1 VNSVLGSEPLINRVI
16 LFVSRVVGEMK
27 ILHTSDWHIGK
38 KLGAFDRTSE
48 FRLAIDE
55 LEEICIAQSVDAVLV
70 SGDIWDKGTP
80 TPGLMDI
87 GIEAMRQLSDA
98 GNRAIIVI
106 AGNHDSAPFFDVMSK
121 ILKPFNIH
129 FVGYVKPPAEG
140 GIIRI
145 ETSNGKLAV
154 GCIPFLR
161 KGHVVDLM
169 GDLSKSYGAYQE
181 TLKNIFETFARAL
194 SMDQAAGAVTM
205 LMSHTT
211 VNGASIGGGEWSLHT
226 GQDYA
231 IEATSF
237 PSTVQYVAMGHIHK
251 PQKIAGS
258 SVPAEYAGTLL
269 PLDFGERNDEKRVV
283 VVEAVPGAPARL
295 ESIPLKVAQ
304 RRPLRRL
311 TGNVE
316 TILQEYEDEL
326 VNLSRKYPDV
336 NSESGPYFDI
346 VVETDGPDT
355 SLSDRIHQKIGSV
368 VKIQAKYQSE
378 VTAAVSKLD
387 QSDEESYKEYYF
399 LENGAEVRENLLDG
413 FRQIAEA
420 ASLQRQEE
428 LLEAEIE
435 STDAAD

>member
-1 VNSVLGSEPLINRVI
+1 
-16 LFVSRVVGEMK
+16 MK

-38 KLGAFDRTSE
+38 KLGAFDRTPE
-48 FRLAIDE
+48 FRAAINE
-55 LEEICIAQSVDAVLV
+55 LEEICTGQSIDAVLI
-70 SGDIWDKGTP
+70 SGDVWDKGTP
-80 TPGLMDI
+80 TPGLLDI
-87 GIEAMRQLSDA
+87 GIDAMRQLSDD

-106 AGNHDSAPFFDVMSK
+106 AGNHDSAPFFDVISK

-129 FVGYVKPPAEG
+129 FVGYVKPPSDG

-145 ETSNGKLAV
+145 ECAGGKLAV

-181 TLKNIFETFARAL
+181 TLRNIFETFAREL
-194 SMDQAAGAVTM
+194 SKDQAAGAVTM
-205 LMSHTT
+205 LMSHAT

-311 TGNVE
+311 TGSLE
-316 TILQEYEDEL
+316 TIMREYKEEL
-326 VNLSRKYPDV
+326 VTLNHKYPDV
-336 NSESGPYFDI
+336 DSESGPYFDI

-355 SLSDRIHQKIGSV
+355 SLSDRIHQELGSV

-378 VTAAVSKLD
+378 INTAVSKLD
-387 QSDEESYKEYYF
+387 QSDEESYKDYYRV
-399 LENGAEVRENLLDG
+399 ENGVEPNADLLDG
-413 FRQIAEA
+413 FRQIAET

-435 STDAAD
+435 ITDAAD

>member
-1 VNSVLGSEPLINRVI
+1 MIGV
-16 LFVSRVVGEMK
+16 MK

-38 KLGAFDRTSE
+38 KLGAFDRTPE
-48 FRLAIDE
+48 FRAAINE
-55 LEEICIAQSVDAVLV
+55 LEEICTGQSIDAVLI
-70 SGDIWDKGTP
+70 SGDVWDKGTP
-80 TPGLMDI
+80 TPGLLDI
-87 GIEAMRQLSDA
+87 GIDAMRQLSDD

-106 AGNHDSAPFFDVMSK
+106 AGNHDSAPFFDVISK

-129 FVGYVKPPAEG
+129 FVGYVKPPSDG

-145 ETSNGKLAV
+145 ECAGGKLAV

-181 TLKNIFETFARAL
+181 TLRNIFETFAREL
-194 SMDQAAGAVTM
+194 SKDQADGAVTM

-311 TGNVE
+311 TGSLE
-316 TILQEYEDEL
+316 TIMREYEEEL
-326 VNLSRKYPDV
+326 VTLNHKYPDV
-336 NSESGPYFDI
+336 DSESGPYFDI

-355 SLSDRIHQKIGSV
+355 SLSDRIHQELGSV

-378 VTAAVSKLD
+378 INTAVSKLD
-387 QSDEESYKEYYF
+387 QSDEESYKDYYRV
-399 LENGAEVRENLLDG
+399 ENGVEPNADLLDG
-413 FRQIAEA
+413 FRQIAET

-435 STDAAD
+435 ITDAAD

>member
-1 VNSVLGSEPLINRVI
+1 
-16 LFVSRVVGEMK
+16 
-27 ILHTSDWHIGK
+27 
-38 KLGAFDRTSE
+38 
-48 FRLAIDE
+48 
-55 LEEICIAQSVDAVLV
+55 V

-80 TPGLMDI
+80 TPGLLDI
-87 GIEAMRQLSDA
+87 GIDAMRQLSDE

-129 FVGYVKPPAEG
+129 FAGYVKPPTDG

-145 ETSNGKLAV
+145 ECANGKLAV

-169 GDLSKSYGAYQE
+169 GDLSKSYSDYQE
-181 TLKNIFETFARAL
+181 RLKGIFEAFAREL
-194 SMDQAAGAVTM
+194 SKDQAAGAVTM
-205 LMSHTT
+205 LMSHAT

-231 IEATSF
+231 IEASSF

-295 ESIPLKVAQ
+295 ESIPLRVAQ

-311 TGNVE
+311 TGSIE
-316 TILQEYEDEL
+316 KILQEYEEEL
-326 VNLSRKYPDV
+326 VTLNHKYPDV
-336 NSESGPYFDI
+336 DSESGPYFDI

-355 SLSDRIHQKIGSV
+355 SLSDKIHQELGSV

-378 VTAAVSKLD
+378 IITAVSKLD
-387 QSDEESYKEYYF
+387 QSDEESYKDYYRV
-399 LENGAEVRENLLDG
+399 ENGVEPNADLLDG
-413 FRQIAEA
+413 FRQIAETA
-420 ASLQRQEE
+420 TLQRQEE
-428 LLEAEIE
+428 LLEPEIE
-435 STDAAD
+435 ITDAAD

>member
-1 VNSVLGSEPLINRVI
+1 
-16 LFVSRVVGEMK
+16 MK

-38 KLGAFDRTSE
+38 KLGAFDRTPE
-48 FRLAIDE
+48 FRAAINE
-55 LEEICIAQSVDAVLV
+55 LEEICTGQSIDAVLI
-70 SGDIWDKGTP
+70 SGDVWDKGTP
-80 TPGLMDI
+80 TPGLLDI
-87 GIEAMRQLSDA
+87 GIDAMRQLSDD

-106 AGNHDSAPFFDVMSK
+106 AGNHDSAPFFDVISK

-129 FVGYVKPPAEG
+129 FVGYVKPPSDG

-145 ETSNGKLAV
+145 ECAGGKLAV

-181 TLKNIFETFARAL
+181 TLRNIFETFAREL
-194 SMDQAAGAVTM
+194 SKDQAAGAVTM
-205 LMSHTT
+205 LMSHAT

-311 TGNVE
+311 TGSLE
-316 TILQEYEDEL
+316 TIMREYEEEL
-326 VNLSRKYPDV
+326 VTLNHKYPDV
-336 NSESGPYFDI
+336 DSESGPYFDI

-355 SLSDRIHQKIGSV
+355 SLSDRIHQELGSV

-378 VTAAVSKLD
+378 INTAVSKLD
-387 QSDEESYKEYYF
+387 QSDEESYKDYYRV
-399 LENGAEVRENLLDG
+399 ENGVEPNADLLDG
-413 FRQIAEA
+413 FRQIAET

-435 STDAAD
+435 ITDAAD

>member
-1 VNSVLGSEPLINRVI
+1 
-16 LFVSRVVGEMK
+16 MK

-38 KLGAFDRTSE
+38 KLGAFDRTPE
-48 FRLAIDE
+48 FRAAINE
-55 LEEICIAQSVDAVLV
+55 LEEICTGQSIDAVLI
-70 SGDIWDKGTP
+70 SGDVWDKGTP
-80 TPGLMDI
+80 TPGLLDI
-87 GIEAMRQLSDA
+87 GIDAMRQLSDD

-106 AGNHDSAPFFDVMSK
+106 AGNHDSAPFFDVISK

-129 FVGYVKPPAEG
+129 FVGYVKPPSDG

-145 ETSNGKLAV
+145 ECAGGKLAV

-181 TLKNIFETFARAL
+181 TLRNIFETFAREL
-194 SMDQAAGAVTM
+194 SKDQAAGAVTM

-311 TGNVE
+311 TGSLE
-316 TILQEYEDEL
+316 TIMREYKEEL
-326 VNLSRKYPDV
+326 VTLNHKYPDV
-336 NSESGPYFDI
+336 DSESGPYFDI

-355 SLSDRIHQKIGSV
+355 SLSDRIHQELGSV

-378 VTAAVSKLD
+378 INTAVSKLD
-387 QSDEESYKEYYF
+387 QSDEESYKDYYRV
-399 LENGAEVRENLLDG
+399 ENGVEPNADLLDG
-413 FRQIAEA
+413 FRQIAET

-435 STDAAD
+435 ITDAAD

>member
-1 VNSVLGSEPLINRVI
+1 
-16 LFVSRVVGEMK
+16 MK

-48 FRLAIDE
+48 FRSAINE
-55 LEEICIAQSVDAVLV
+55 LDDICTDQSIDAVLI

-80 TPGLMDI
+80 TPGLLDI
-87 GIEAMRQLSDA
+87 GIDAMRQLSGD

-129 FVGYVKPPAEG
+129 FVGYVKPPADG
-140 GIIRI
+140 GIVRI
-145 ETSNGKLAV
+145 ESAGGKLAV

-181 TLKNIFETFARAL
+181 TLKNIFETFAREL
-194 SMDQAAGAVTM
+194 SKDQADGAVTM
-205 LMSHTT
+205 LMSHAT

-231 IEATSF
+231 IEAASF
-237 PSTVQYVAMGHIHK
+237 PSSVQYVAMGHIHK

-283 VVEAVPGAPARL
+283 IVEAVSGAPARI

-311 TGNVE
+311 TGNLD
-316 TILQEYEDEL
+316 TILHEYEEEL
-326 VNLSRKYPDV
+326 EALGHKYPDLDA
-336 NSESGPYFDI
+336 ESGPYFDI

-355 SLSDRIHQKIGSV
+355 SLSDKIHQELGSV
-368 VKIQAKYQSE
+368 VKIQAKYHSE
-378 VTAAVSKLD
+378 IVTSVSKLD
-387 QSDEESYKEYYF
+387 QSDEESYKDYYR
-399 LENGAEVRENLLDG
+399 LEHGVEASDGLLDG
-413 FRQIAEA
+413 FRQVAET

-435 STDAAD
+435 SADAAN

>member
-1 VNSVLGSEPLINRVI
+1 
-16 LFVSRVVGEMK
+16 
-27 ILHTSDWHIGK
+27 
-38 KLGAFDRTSE
+38 
-48 FRLAIDE
+48 
-55 LEEICIAQSVDAVLV
+55 
-70 SGDIWDKGTP
+70 
-80 TPGLMDI
+80 
-87 GIEAMRQLSDA
+87 
-98 GNRAIIVI
+98 
-106 AGNHDSAPFFDVMSK
+106 
-121 ILKPFNIH
+121 
-129 FVGYVKPPAEG
+129 
-140 GIIRI
+140 
-145 ETSNGKLAV
+145 
-154 GCIPFLR
+154 
-161 KGHVVDLM
+161 
-169 GDLSKSYGAYQE
+169 
-181 TLKNIFETFARAL
+181 
-194 SMDQAAGAVTM
+194 
-205 LMSHTT
+205 
-211 VNGASIGGGEWSLHT
+211 
-226 GQDYA
+226 
-231 IEATSF
+231 
-237 PSTVQYVAMGHIHK
+237 
-251 PQKIAGS
+251 
-258 SVPAEYAGTLL
+258 VPAEYAGTLL

>member
-1 VNSVLGSEPLINRVI
+1 
-16 LFVSRVVGEMK
+16 MK

-38 KLGAFDRTSE
+38 KLGAFDRTPE
-48 FRLAIDE
+48 FRAAINE
-55 LEEICIAQSVDAVLV
+55 LEEICTGQSIDAVLI
-70 SGDIWDKGTP
+70 SGDVWDKGTP
-80 TPGLMDI
+80 TPGLLDI
-87 GIEAMRQLSDA
+87 GIDAMRQLSDD

-106 AGNHDSAPFFDVMSK
+106 AGNHDSAPFFDVISK

-129 FVGYVKPPAEG
+129 FVGYVKPPSDG

-145 ETSNGKLAV
+145 ECAGGKLAV

-181 TLKNIFETFARAL
+181 TLRNIFETFAREL
-194 SMDQAAGAVTM
+194 SKDQADGAVTM

-311 TGNVE
+311 TGSLE
-316 TILQEYEDEL
+316 TIMREYKEEL
-326 VNLSRKYPDV
+326 VTLNHKYPDV
-336 NSESGPYFDI
+336 DSESGPYFDI

-355 SLSDRIHQKIGSV
+355 SLSDRIHQELGSV

-378 VTAAVSKLD
+378 INTAVSKLD
-387 QSDEESYKEYYF
+387 QSDEESYKDYYRV
-399 LENGAEVRENLLDG
+399 ENGVEPNADLLDG
-413 FRQIAEA
+413 FRQIAET

-435 STDAAD
+435 ITDAAD

>member
-1 VNSVLGSEPLINRVI
+1 
-16 LFVSRVVGEMK
+16 MK

-38 KLGAFDRTSE
+38 KLGAFDRTPE
-48 FRLAIDE
+48 FRAAINE
-55 LEEICIAQSVDAVLV
+55 LEEICTGQSIDAVLI
-70 SGDIWDKGTP
+70 SGDVWDKGTP
-80 TPGLMDI
+80 TPGLLDI
-87 GIEAMRQLSDA
+87 GIDAMRQLSDD

-106 AGNHDSAPFFDVMSK
+106 AGNHDSAPFFDVISK

-129 FVGYVKPPAEG
+129 FVGYVKPPSDG

-145 ETSNGKLAV
+145 ECAGGKLAV

-181 TLKNIFETFARAL
+181 TLRNIFETFAREL
-194 SMDQAAGAVTM
+194 SKDQADGAVTM

-311 TGNVE
+311 TGSLE
-316 TILQEYEDEL
+316 TIMREYEEEL
-326 VNLSRKYPDV
+326 VTLNHKYPDV
-336 NSESGPYFDI
+336 DSESGPYFDI

-355 SLSDRIHQKIGSV
+355 SLSDRIHQELGSV

-378 VTAAVSKLD
+378 INTAVSKLD
-387 QSDEESYKEYYF
+387 QSDEESYKDYYRV
-399 LENGAEVRENLLDG
+399 ENGVEPNADLLDG
-413 FRQIAEA
+413 FRQIAET

-435 STDAAD
+435 ITDAAD